1 MPDGAPEHVIT
12 IDEVT
17 DFPSL
22 VRFSQ
27 QKQQRGLPE
36 NLRQI
41 IRWLHGGVTITSPKL
56 TKWAKDL
63 GVRLHL
69 RIHTARTYTH
79 VGTVPQTSRTHY
91 PASLE
96 AMKYELHLQ
105 CFQLAIF
112 HTAAAG

>member
-1 MPDGAPEHVIT
+1 MT
-12 IDEVT
+12 IHEVT

-27 QKQQRGLPE
+27 QKQQCGLPE

-41 IRWLHGGVTITSPKL
+41 IRWLHGGVTITIPKL

-69 RIHTARTYTH
+69 AINTARTYTH
-79 VGTVPQTSRTHY
+79 VGTTPQELRNHY
-91 PASLE
+91 RFSPE
-96 AMKYELHLQ
+96 ATK
-105 CFQLAIF
+105 
-112 HTAAAG
+112 